1 MQKYHTIN
9 GHNAE
14 VRKALSRQEMQ
25 EVQSS
30 RSGRG
35 GNKIYIFLINVTY
48 IYLAGCLSE
57 CLPLIKTSYL
67 GNFGFG
73 DSRGGGGN
81 FGPGPG
87 SNFRG
92 GSGKVVIGLVFLIV
106 VLIGFN
112 RSRVGCTV
120 THAEHVWC

>member
-1 MQKYHTIN
+1 MDSELFIPVQKYHTIN

-35 GNKIYIFLINVTY
+35 GN
-48 IYLAGCLSE
+48 
-57 CLPLIKTSYL
+57 
-67 GNFGFG
+67 FGFG

-92 GSGKVVIGLVFLIV
+92 GSGKSTFK
-106 VLIGFN
+106 
-112 RSRVGCTV
+112 
-120 THAEHVWC
+120 AEEGECA